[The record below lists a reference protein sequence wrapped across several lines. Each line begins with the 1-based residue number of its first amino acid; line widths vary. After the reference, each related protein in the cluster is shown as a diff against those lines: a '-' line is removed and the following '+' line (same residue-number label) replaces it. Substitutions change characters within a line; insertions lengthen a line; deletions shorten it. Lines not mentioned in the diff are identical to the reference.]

1 MRMKKKFATIQRIN
15 WQETLTPENNEAFFD
30 HLQNALLLAL
40 RERGRLDVMEY
51 RCAEEKLRRQRI
63 QRARKLLEKG
73 EGQ

>member
-1 MRMKKKFATIQRIN
+1 MKKKFTAIQRVD

-30 HLQNALLLAL
+30 HLQRALLLAL

>member
-1 MRMKKKFATIQRIN
+1 MKKKFATIQRIN

>member
-1 MRMKKKFATIQRIN
+1 MKKKFATIQRIN

-63 QRARKLLEKG
+63 QRAKKLLEKG
-73 EGQ
+73 ESR